1 MESKGLNKAE
11 FISEV
16 AKKSGH
22 TSKDVQMVL
31 RAFQTV
37 LLEELGKHSKV
48 NILDLGQFKISE
60 RSARSGVNPQTREKI
75 TIAAKKM
82 PRLAPSR
89 KFKDFVA
96 NSGDISEFNY

>member
-1 MESKGLNKAE
+1 MTKSE

-16 AKKSGH
+16 SKKSGH

-37 LLEELGKHSKV
+37 LLEQLKKDEKV
-48 NILDLGQFKISE
+48 NVLDLGQFKIYE
-60 RSARSGVNPQTREKI
+60 RAARTGVNPRTKEKI
-75 TIAAKKM
+75 TIEAKKA

-89 KFKDFVA
+89 KFKDFVEG
-96 NSGDISEFNY
+96 SGDISEFNY